1 MSDTM
6 KELLIKQ
13 QENMTNKIVGYA
25 LLVLAA
31 GMLLGTIFVNPFLL
45 AGVVVC
51 PIISYV
57 VYFRKMSVEYEYTYL
72 DKEIRVDRIYNLNK
86 RKQVD
91 VFDINKIEI
100 LAVKGSASLGSFVNR
115 QGSKSD
121 YSVGADT
128 EETKVYEMWYEG
140 QRKIYLSLSDDFL
153 TPVVRFIPHKVKKQ

>member
-13 QENMTNKIVGYA
+13 VDSLKNKILGYA
-25 LLVLAA
+25 LLVIAA
-31 GMLLGTIFVNPFLL
+31 GMLLATVFVSPFFV
-45 AGVVVC
+45 AGVIIC
-51 PIISYV
+51 PILSYV
-57 VYFRKMSVEYEYTYL
+57 IYFRRMSIEYEYTYL

-91 VFDINKIEI
+91 VFDLSKIEI
-100 LAVKGSASLGSFVNR
+100 IAVRDSESLRSFANRSASTSN
-115 QGSKSD
+115 
-121 YSVGADT
+121 YSVGIDT

-140 QRKIYLSLSDDFL
+140 QRRVLLSLNDDFL